1 MLSYGGLITR
11 LILAHNIS
19 VSPDEEIIQVDRF
32 NTINK
37 NLLKRLRCTF
47 SNGIWVR
54 QPRRTDPIPLP
65 VEHPETPIFRGN
77 ESPPPSPFGATPSA
91 PASSSEEL
99 IMAELHQFKSQQD
112 QLKSQQEQIQIQQI
126 KNLKELRQMNQKI
139 DVMYKNYGFP
149 PKD

>member
-1 MLSYGGLITR
+1 MQNIIAKDTMLPYGGLITR
-11 LILAHNIS
+11 LILAHDIC

-54 QPRRTDPIPLP
+54 QPRRTNPIPPL
-65 VEHPETPIFRGN
+65 VEHPKTLIFRGN

-91 PASSSEEL
+91 HVSSSEGL
-99 IMAELHQFKSQQD
+99 IMAELS
-112 QLKSQQEQIQIQQI
+112 QI
-126 KNLKELRQMNQKI
+126 KFQ
-139 DVMYKNYGFP
+139 
-149 PKD
+149 